1 MSIVKAKIRKAL
13 RDSQLKKAVLHATD
27 HSLKVCDNI
36 LAELP
41 DYEAARDAA
50 REVRQRSLDNLDN
63 LLAKFEKKFTEAGGV
78 VHHAADPAEA
88 NKIIIKILKEHKA
101 TRGVKSKSMVSEEIH
116 LGDALTKAGIDAIE
130 SDLGEYIVQLAGE
143 PPSHITAPALHRSR
157 QSIGKLFAEKLGVPY
172 IEDPSELTQIAR
184 EKLRERFIHAQF
196 GISGAN
202 FFVAETGHLAIV
214 ENEGNV
220 RMGLSTPPLFIA
232 VTGVEKVVENF
243 TDLAPLMKLLA
254 RSATG
259 QRFPGYLN
267 LLRPGR
273 PSEDG
278 ATESHVVLIDNGRRR
293 TLADSTMREMLL
305 CIRCGACL
313 NVCPVYRS
321 IGGHA
326 YDSVYP
332 GPMGAVLSNLLGE
345 KEMMHAELSHLST
358 LCGAC
363 LEVCPVRIDLPH
375 LLIKLRQRGD
385 KPLPQKIFA
394 IGWQATMTTS
404 ARFNLAGRLANAS
417 ARMIPGGIPGGWMK
431 TPAISFRDRMLGRPD
446 KARDI
451 DNREEK

>member
-243 TDLAPLMKLLA
+243 TYLAPLMKLLA